1 MTKLDIINRTNE
13 DMLINSFTFDPEDY
27 QLRLNYKEDG
37 TQLEVIRTIGSNELV
52 SSSIFVSGMYTVLT
66 EAIKNS
72 VLAIVIYIE
81 DKEFQKFEINQ
92 LGYFLGIMPG
102 DDMLKEECIFYGK
115 EAEDL
120 IISEES

>member
-13 DMLINSFTFDPEDY
+13 DMLINSFTFDSEDY